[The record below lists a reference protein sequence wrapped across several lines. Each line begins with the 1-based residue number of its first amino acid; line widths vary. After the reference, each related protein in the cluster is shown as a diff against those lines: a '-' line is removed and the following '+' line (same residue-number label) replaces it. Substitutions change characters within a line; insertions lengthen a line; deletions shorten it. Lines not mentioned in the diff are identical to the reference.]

1 MKALM
6 APILAVIFLGWVFYL
21 TFITKTVKKH
31 KDEVFAGIFFMA
43 VWAVIIL
50 VIV

>member
-1 MKALM
+1 MNAFI

-31 KDEVFAGIFFMA
+31 KDEVFAGFFFIA
-43 VWAVIIL
+43 IWVVIIF
-50 VIV
+50 VII

>member
-6 APILAVIFLGWVFYL
+6 APILALIFLGWVFYI

-31 KDEVFAGIFFMA
+31 KDEVFAGFFFMA
-43 VWAVIIL
+43 VWAVIVY

>member
-1 MKALM
+1 M
-6 APILAVIFLGWVFYL
+6 APMLAVIFLGWVFYL
-21 TFITKTVKKH
+21 TFITKTVRKH
-31 KDEVFAGIFFMA
+31 KDEVFAGFFFMA